1 MRDPAGNGGTRSCSS
16 TGSGPS
22 NTPASLAAPGLRP
35 PGACTDL
42 YDGRRSLTTSI
53 AAVDGGLFV
62 EIDRYVGSR
71 SKLRHLFELAEDSQ
85 SQLDEY
91 LDQGQVMVARQ
102 GAAVL
107 GHLQLVPTGLAG
119 EIELKNM
126 AVLPDQRGT
135 GVGRALVESALRR
148 SKAEGWSQMVVAS
161 AAADTG
167 NLRFYQRVGFRL
179 LSVERDAFTPES
191 GYPDPIL
198 IDGIPLLDR
207 VWLSQELTDNPGGSR
222 VSPLR

>member
-1 MRDPAGNGGTRSCSS
+1 
-16 TGSGPS
+16 
-22 NTPASLAAPGLRP
+22 
-35 PGACTDL
+35 
-42 YDGRRSLTTSI
+42 
-53 AAVDGGLFV
+53 V

-71 SKLRHLFELAEDSQ
+71 SKLRHLFEFAEDSR
-85 SQLDEY
+85 SRLDEY
-91 LDQGQVMVARQ
+91 LELGQVLVARR

-107 GHLQLVPTGLAG
+107 GHLQLVPTGQAG

-126 AVLPDQRGT
+126 AVLPEQRGT
-135 GVGRALVESALRR
+135 GVGRALVQSALNRCR
-148 SKAEGWSQMVVAS
+148 AEGWSRMVVAT
-161 AAADTG
+161 AAADVG

-179 LSVERDAFTPES
+179 FRVERDAFTAAT

-207 VWLSQELTDNPGGSR
+207 VWLSQELTDNQGGSL